1 MSDAQNQPKPIPPA
15 SEIETYRPK
24 PVLPAEPSQ
33 ELLSVLAQ
41 ALQAQV
47 NAGDYSSID
56 KIIELQAKSNEND
69 QAFRNQEIQ
78 LKQQAIAQGY
88 TITKMRE
95 TRLDNETKAN
105 KEYQPPRY
113 GRNHFCFCWLIGL
126 SLLAQ
131 GHQFGRQD
139 FYRGNGDSRWCG
151 WFGAESEKRQGVDPE
166 KHGARIFPGRKE
178 PSR

>member
-41 ALQAQV
+41 ALQAQI

-78 LKQQAIAQGY
+78 LKQQAIEQGY

-95 TRLDNETKAN
+95 TRLDNETKAKKN
-105 KEYQPPRY
+105 TNRLVMGAITLAFAGSLGYGFLHKDTSLADKIFTGAMGILGGAGGLVLSQKKDKE
-113 GRNHFCFCWLIGL
+113 
-126 SLLAQ
+126 
-131 GHQFGRQD
+131 
-139 FYRGNGDSRWCG
+139 
-151 WFGAESEKRQGVDPE
+151 
-166 KHGARIFPGRKE
+166 
-178 PSR
+178 

>member
-47 NAGDYSSID
+47 NAGDYNSID

-78 LKQQAIAQGY
+78 LKQKEIEQSY
-88 TITKMRE
+88 TIAKMRE
-95 TRLDNETKAN
+95 TRIDNETTAQKNTNRLIMGAITFAFAGSLGYGFLHKDTSLADKIFTGAMGIIGGAGGLVLSQKKD
-105 KEYQPPRY
+105 KE
-113 GRNHFCFCWLIGL
+113 
-126 SLLAQ
+126 
-131 GHQFGRQD
+131 
-139 FYRGNGDSRWCG
+139 
-151 WFGAESEKRQGVDPE
+151 
-166 KHGARIFPGRKE
+166 
-178 PSR
+178 